1 MDHLLSPFSRS
12 MLGRRKPALDLDA
25 FDDDSTTPGFFPKDP
40 LKRKE
45 ASGICD
51 ASYSASRRRMLDLI
65 NRLHSTGYVFSR
77 SMLML

>member
-1 MDHLLSPFSRS
+1 
-12 MLGRRKPALDLDA
+12 MLKRLKPAFDPDPL
-25 FDDDSTTPGFFPKDP
+25 DDDSITPGFFPKDP

-65 NRLHSTGYVFSR
+65 NRLHSTGYASNQ
-77 SMLML
+77 SMLALHD